1 MTLQT
6 IATIVGI
13 LTAIIS
19 GFYILIK
26 DLRKVRQKYR
36 LKLQGNWTNE
46 GDITSIGKETHY
58 CDIQFN
64 TDIEDGEIT
73 GVISCRNLKK
83 DFAVNNTS
91 INGNLK
97 FKSGTVRLSNVKRGE
112 HLRYGKA
119 IIKLDGKLLHW
130 KLIDGSTDY
139 FPKSTTFSINN

>member
-6 IATIVGI
+6 LATIVGI
-13 LTAIIS
+13 LTAIAS
-19 GFYILIK
+19 GIYILIK
-26 DLRKVRQKYR
+26 DLRKVQQKYR

-58 CDIQFN
+58 CDLQFS

-97 FKSGTVRLSNVKRGE
+97 FRSGTVRLSDVKRGE
-112 HLRYGKA
+112 LLKYGKA
-119 IIKLDGKLLHW
+119 RITLDGKLLRW
-130 KLIDGSTDY
+130 KLLDGSTDY
-139 FPKSTTFSINN
+139 FPKSTTFWLNN